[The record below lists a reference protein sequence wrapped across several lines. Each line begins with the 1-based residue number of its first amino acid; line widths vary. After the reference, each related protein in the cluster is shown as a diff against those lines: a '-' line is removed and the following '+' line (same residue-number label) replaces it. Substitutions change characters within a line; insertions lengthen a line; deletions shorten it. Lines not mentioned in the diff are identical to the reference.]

1 MYKVVLARRCIIRVR
16 GLDKLHSLYIN
27 AVPRISQVLTLA
39 VSGDGRYL
47 ASGGRDRLI
56 NVWDCRTDNVVET
69 FRGHQDTVS
78 SLAFRANSL
87 ALFSGSH
94 DRCVKVRALVT
105 VASPRFML
113 LGRMPGNCSCTA
125 SCGAWLYSITVT
137 FQTLSPVML
146 Q

>member
-1 MYKVVLARRCIIRVR
+1 MVPATPIM
-16 GLDKLHSLYIN
+16 SLFGK
-27 AVPRISQVLTLA
+27 VLTLA

-56 NVWDCRTDNVVET
+56 NVWDCRTDTVVET

-94 DRCVKVRALVT
+94 DRCVKVCAFGSLLSLCYEINEVSHAT
-105 VASPRFML
+105 VL
-113 LGRMPGNCSCTA
+113 LR
-125 SCGAWLYSITVT
+125 
-137 FQTLSPVML
+137 LS
-146 Q
+146 

>member
-1 MYKVVLARRCIIRVR
+1 MHHLPAFEWQDSSHGTPTPTMLPLGK
-16 GLDKLHSLYIN
+16 
-27 AVPRISQVLTLA
+27 VLTLA

-56 NVWDCRTDNVVET
+56 NVWDCRTDTVVET

-94 DRCVKVRALVT
+94 DRCVKVCALGSLPFFFYE
-105 VASPRFML
+105 A
-113 LGRMPGNCSCTA
+113 N
-125 SCGAWLYSITVT
+125 
-137 FQTLSPVML
+137 
-146 Q
+146 